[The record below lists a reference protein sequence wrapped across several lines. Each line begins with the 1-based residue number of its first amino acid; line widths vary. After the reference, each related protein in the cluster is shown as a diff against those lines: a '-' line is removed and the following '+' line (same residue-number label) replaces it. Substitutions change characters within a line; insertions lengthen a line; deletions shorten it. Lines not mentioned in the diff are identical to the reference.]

1 MYDWCMSVRNRTGLT
16 TRQIKHLLPS
26 FLKTIGKRHQER
38 PDLILAA
45 WPLLIGPRLAPMT
58 QAVSFVDGFLNV
70 KVRNSSLLSL
80 LAQHERKRLLKE
92 LRQKFPHATIRSIQ
106 FSIG

>member
-1 MYDWCMSVRNRTGLT
+1 MVAIRKRGLT
-16 TRQIKHLLPS
+16 ALTSRNLKDLLPS
-26 FLKTIGKRHQER
+26 FLRGVSKKKQAR

-45 WPLLIGPRLAPMT
+45 WPELIGPRLAPMT
-58 QAVSFVDGFLNV
+58 RAVSFVDGLLSV

-80 LAQHERKRLLKE
+80 LVCHERKRLLKE
-92 LRQKFPHATIRSIQ
+92 LRQKFPHATIRNIQ